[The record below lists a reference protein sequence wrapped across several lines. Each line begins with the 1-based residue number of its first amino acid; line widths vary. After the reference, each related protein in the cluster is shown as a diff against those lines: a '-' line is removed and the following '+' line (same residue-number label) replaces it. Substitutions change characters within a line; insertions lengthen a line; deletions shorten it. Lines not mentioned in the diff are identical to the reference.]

1 VASVRQMLEGGAN
14 TFIEVGPGQVL
25 SGLIKR
31 ISDDAQ
37 ILKLEDVMR
46 SV

>member
-1 VASVRQMLEGGAN
+1 MLEGGAN

-25 SGLIKR
+25 SGLIRR

-37 ILKLEDVMR
+37 ILKLDEMMK
-46 SV
+46 SSSNA